1 MHFILNNEEISTA
14 LPPGMVL
21 LDFIRNHQRLVGTK
35 IGCREGDCGACTVLV
50 GDIRDNRLR
59 YRSMT
64 SCLMPLGNAAGK
76 HIVTVEGL
84 NRKQLTP
91 YQQAIVDQGGSQC
104 GFCTPGFVVSLA
116 GFCLD
121 EEQSSYENAIAA
133 MDGNICRCTGYK
145 SIERAASLLVE
156 ALSARDAQNPVGWLA
171 ANGFLPDYFTT
182 ITEWLASLQ
191 DVIRREA
198 TPPVQTH
205 HFLGGGTDLYVQK
218 PVEMAALKV
227 NLLFDQPELQGIRE
241 VNGCCYIG
249 GATTVE
255 DLHRSA
261 VMNTHF
267 PHMKQ
272 FMKLVS
278 STPIRNMATVAGN
291 LVNASPIGDLTV
303 FLLALDSR
311 IVFNDQG
318 RQRTLP
324 LKEFYQG
331 YKELDKSPTEILQ
344 TVFFDL
350 PGQAAHFNFEKVCK
364 RTHLDI
370 ASVNS
375 AMQLEIADGV
385 ISRAGLS
392 AGGVA
397 PIPFFLDQTASF
409 LKGQKVTA
417 TTVRQAAATAQQEIA
432 PISDIRGSAAY
443 KRLLLRQLILAH
455 FLAFFPSE
463 LQVEALL

>member
-1 MHFILNNEEISTA
+1 MHFILNNENISTA
-14 LPPGMVL
+14 LPPGIVL

-50 GDIRDNRLR
+50 GDIRDDRLL

-84 NRKQLTP
+84 NRSQLTP

-116 GFCLD
+116 GFCLGG
-121 EEQSSYENAIAA
+121 EQPSCENAIAA

-145 SIERAASLLVE
+145 SIERAAIEMAE
-156 ALSARDAQNPVGWLA
+156 ALSARDSQNPVGWLV
-171 ANGFLPDYFTT
+171 ANGFLPDYFIT
-182 ITEWLASLQ
+182 IAERLALLQ
-191 DVIRREA
+191 DDIHHEA
-198 TPPVQTH
+198 APPAQTH
-205 HFLGGGTDLYVQK
+205 QFIGGGTDLYVQK
-218 PVEMAALKV
+218 PEEIAALKV
-227 NLLFDQPELQGIRE
+227 NLLFDLPKLQGIRE

-267 PHMKQ
+267 PNMNQ

-311 IVFNDQG
+311 IVLNDQG

-324 LKEFYQG
+324 LKEFYKS
-331 YKELDKSPTEILQ
+331 YKELEKSPREILES
-344 TVFFDL
+344 VFFDL
-350 PGQAAHFNFEKVCK
+350 PAQETYFNFEKVCK

-375 AMQLEIADGV
+375 AMQLEMADGV

-397 PIPFFLDQTASF
+397 PIPLFLDQTVSS
-409 LKGQKVTA
+409 LIGQKVTVS
-417 TTVRQAAATAQQEIA
+417 TVRQAADTAQGEID

-463 LQVEALL
+463 LRIEALL

>member
-1 MHFILNNEEISTA
+1 MHFILNNDEVSTTQPA
-14 LPPGMVL
+14 GMVL

-50 GDIRDNRLR
+50 GDIRDGRLR

-84 NRKQLTP
+84 NRKRLTP

-116 GFCLD
+116 GFCLS
-121 EEQSSYENAIAA
+121 EEQPSCENAIAA

-145 SIERAASLLVE
+145 SLERAASQLVK
-156 ALSARDAQNPVGWLA
+156 ALSARDAQDPVGWLV

-182 ITEWLASLQ
+182 INERLASLQ
-191 DVIRREA
+191 DIIRRAA
-198 TPPVQTH
+198 TPPVQTR

-218 PVEMAALKV
+218 PEETAALKV
-227 NLLFDQPELQGIRE
+227 NLLFDRPDLRGIRE

-249 GATTVE
+249 GTTTVE
-255 DLHRSA
+255 DLRRSA

-267 PHMKQ
+267 PNMKQ

-311 IVFNDQG
+311 IVLNDQG
-318 RQRTLP
+318 RQRKLP
-324 LKEFYQG
+324 LKEFYRG
-331 YKELDKSPTEILQ
+331 YKELDKSPTEILEA
-344 TVFFDL
+344 VFFDL
-350 PGQAAHFNFEKVCK
+350 PGQGVYFNFEKVCK

-375 AMQLEIADGV
+375 AMQLEMADGV

-397 PIPFFLDQTASF
+397 PIPFFLDQTVSF
-409 LKGQKVTA
+409 LIGQKVNA
-417 TTVRQAAATAQQEIA
+417 TTIREAADTAQREIA

-455 FLAFFPSE
+455 FLAFFPSA
-463 LQVEALL
+463 LQLEALL

>member
-1 MHFILNNEEISTA
+1 MHFILNNEEICTS
-14 LPPGMVL
+14 LPPGMLL
-21 LDFIRNHQRLVGTK
+21 LDFIRSHQRLVGTK

-50 GDIRDNRLR
+50 GDFRDDRLR

-84 NRKQLTP
+84 NRSQLTP

-104 GFCTPGFVVSLA
+104 GFCTPGFVVSMA
-116 GFCLD
+116 GFCLS
-121 EEQSSYENAIAA
+121 EEQPSYDNAVAA

-145 SIERAASLLVE
+145 SLERAAADL
-156 ALSARDAQNPVGWLA
+156 ADKLSVRDPQNPVGWLV
-171 ANGFLPDYFTT
+171 ANGFLPQYFTT
-182 ITEWLASLQ
+182 INERLASLQ
-191 DVIRREA
+191 NFIRRETA
-198 TPPVQTH
+198 PPSQTH
-205 HFLGGGTDLYVQK
+205 HFIGGGTDLYVQK
-218 PVEMAALKV
+218 PEEMAAAKV
-227 NLLFDQPELQGIRE
+227 NLLFDRSELQGIHQK
-241 VNGCCYIG
+241 NGSCYIG
-249 GATTVE
+249 GATTVA
-255 DLHRSA
+255 DLGRSA
-261 VMNTHF
+261 LMNAHF
-267 PHMKQ
+267 PQMKDY
-272 FMKLVS
+272 MKLVS

-311 IVFNDQG
+311 IVLSEQG

-324 LKEFYQG
+324 LKEFYKS
-331 YKELDKSPTEILQ
+331 YKELDRSPNEILE
-344 TVFFDL
+344 TVFFEL
-350 PGQAAHFNFEKVCK
+350 PGQEVFFNFEKVCK

-375 AMQLEIADGV
+375 AMQLEISNGV
-385 ISRAGLS
+385 IRRADIS

-397 PIPFFLDQTASF
+397 PIPFYLNQTASY
-409 LKGQKVTA
+409 LLGQKVEV
-417 TTVRQAAATAQQEIA
+417 TTVRKAAAIAQGEIS

-455 FLAFFPSE
+455 FLAFFPAE
-463 LQVEALL
+463 LRLEALL

>member
-1 MHFILNNEEISTA
+1 MHFILNNEKISIA
-14 LPPGMVL
+14 ISPGTVL
-21 LDFIRNHQRLVGTK
+21 LEFIRNHQRLVGTK

-50 GDIRDNRLR
+50 GDVQNDHLR

-116 GFCLD
+116 GFCLGG
-121 EEQSSYENAIAA
+121 EQPSYENAIAA

-145 SIERAASLLVE
+145 SIERAAAELAE
-156 ALSARDAQNPVGWLA
+156 ALSARDSKNPMGWLV

-182 ITEWLASLQ
+182 IAERLTLLQ
-191 DVIRREA
+191 NDLHRETA
-198 TPPVQTH
+198 PPAQTH
-205 HFLGGGTDLYVQK
+205 HFISGGTDLYVQK
-218 PVEMAALKV
+218 PEEMAASKV
-227 NLLFDQPELQGIRE
+227 NLLFNKPELQGIRE
-241 VNGCCYIG
+241 ANGTCYIG

-255 DLHRSA
+255 DLRRST
-261 VMNTHF
+261 VMNKHF
-267 PHMKQ
+267 PRMKH

-303 FLLALDSR
+303 FLLALDSS
-311 IVFNDQG
+311 VVLNDQG

-324 LKEFYQG
+324 LKEFYKS
-331 YKELDKSPTEILQ
+331 YKELDKSPAEILQ

-350 PGQAAHFNFEKVCK
+350 PAHETYFNFEKVCK

-397 PIPFFLDQTASF
+397 PIPLFLDQTVSS
-409 LKGQKVTA
+409 LIGQKVTVS
-417 TTVRQAAATAQQEIA
+417 TVRQAADTAQGEID

-455 FLAFFPSE
+455 FMAFFPSE
-463 LQVEALL
+463 LRIEALL

>member
-1 MHFILNNEEISTA
+1 MHFILNNDEISTA

-50 GDIRDNRLR
+50 GDIREDRLR

-84 NRKQLTP
+84 NRGQLTP
-91 YQQAIVDQGGSQC
+91 YQQAIVDHGGSQC

-116 GFCLD
+116 GFCLG
-121 EEQSSYENAIAA
+121 EEQPSRENAIAA

-145 SIERAASLLVE
+145 SIERAASLLVD
-156 ALSARDAQNPVGWLA
+156 ALSARNAQDPVDWLV

-182 ITEWLASLQ
+182 ITERLASLQ
-191 DVIRREA
+191 DIIRREA
-198 TPPVQTH
+198 TAPVQTH

-218 PVEMAALKV
+218 PEEMAALKV
-227 NLLFDQPELQGIRE
+227 DLLFDQPELQEIRE

-255 DLHRSA
+255 DLRRSC

-267 PHMKQ
+267 PKMKQ

-311 IVFNDQG
+311 IALNDQG

-324 LKEFYQG
+324 LKEFYKS
-331 YKELDKSPTEILQ
+331 YKELDKSPMEILQ

-350 PGQAAHFNFEKVCK
+350 PGQGIYFNFEKVCK

-375 AMQLEIADGV
+375 AMQLEITDGI

-397 PIPFFLDQTASF
+397 PIPFFLDQTAAF
-409 LKGQKVTA
+409 LIGQ
-417 TTVRQAAATAQQEIA
+417 TVNAAMVREAADTAQREIT

-463 LQVEALL
+463 LRVEALL

>member
-1 MHFILNNEEISTA
+1 MHFILNNEKISTA

-50 GDIRDNRLR
+50 GDIRDDRLR

-84 NRKQLTP
+84 NREQLTP

-116 GFCLD
+116 GFCLS
-121 EEQSSYENAIAA
+121 EEQPSFENAIAA

-156 ALSARDAQNPVGWLA
+156 ALSARDAQDPVGWLT

-182 ITEWLASLQ
+182 INERLAALQ
-191 DVIRREA
+191 NFIGRQA
-198 TPPVQTH
+198 APPVQTH
-205 HFLGGGTDLYVQK
+205 HFVGGGTDLYVQK
-218 PVEMAALKV
+218 PEEMAALKV
-227 NLLFDQPELQGIRE
+227 NPLFDRPELQGIRRE
-241 VNGCCYIG
+241 NGCCYIG
-249 GATTVE
+249 GGTTVE
-255 DLHRSA
+255 DLRRSA
-261 VMNTHF
+261 VMNAHF
-267 PHMKQ
+267 PNMKQ

-311 IVFNDQG
+311 IVLNDQG
-318 RQRTLP
+318 RQRTLA
-324 LKEFYQG
+324 LKEFHMS
-331 YKELDKSPTEILQ
+331 YKELDKSPSEILE

-350 PGQAAHFNFEKVCK
+350 PDQEAYVNFEKVCK

-375 AMQLEIADGV
+375 ALQLEIADGV

-409 LKGQKVTA
+409 LIGQKVNV
-417 TTVRQAAATAQQEIA
+417 TTVRQAADTAQGEIT

-455 FLAFFPSE
+455 FLALFPSQ
-463 LQVEALL
+463 LRVEALL

>member
-1 MHFILNNEEISTA
+1 MHFILNNDEISTA

-50 GDIRDNRLR
+50 GDIREDRLR

-84 NRKQLTP
+84 NRGQLTP
-91 YQQAIVDQGGSQC
+91 YQQAIVDHGGSQC

-145 SIERAASLLVE
+145 SIERAAAELAE
-156 ALSARDAQNPVGWLA
+156 ALTARDTQDLIGWLT

-182 ITEWLASLQ
+182 INERLATLR
-191 DVIRREA
+191 DGIHREA
-198 TPPVQTH
+198 APQAQTH
-205 HFLGGGTDLYVQK
+205 HFIGGGTDLYVQK
-218 PVEMAALKV
+218 PEEMAALKV
-227 NLLFDQPELQGIRE
+227 DLLFDQPELQEIRE

-255 DLHRSA
+255 DLRRSC

-267 PHMKQ
+267 PKMKQ

-311 IVFNDQG
+311 IALNDQG

-324 LKEFYQG
+324 LKEFYKS
-331 YKELDKSPTEILQ
+331 YKELDKSPMEILQ

-350 PGQAAHFNFEKVCK
+350 PGQGIYFNFEKVCK

-375 AMQLEIADGV
+375 AMQLEITDGI

-397 PIPFFLDQTASF
+397 PIPFFLDQTAAF
-409 LKGQKVTA
+409 LIGQ
-417 TTVRQAAATAQQEIA
+417 TVNAAMVREAADTAQREIT

-463 LQVEALL
+463 LRVEALL

>member
-1 MHFILNNEEISTA
+1 MHFILNNDEISTA

-50 GDIRDNRLR
+50 GDIREDRLR

-84 NRKQLTP
+84 NRGQLTP
-91 YQQAIVDQGGSQC
+91 YQQAIVDHGGSQC

-116 GFCLD
+116 GFCLG
-121 EEQSSYENAIAA
+121 EEQPSRENAIAA

-145 SIERAASLLVE
+145 SIERAASLLVD
-156 ALSARDAQNPVGWLA
+156 ALSARNAQDPVDWLV

-182 ITEWLASLQ
+182 ITERLASLQ
-191 DVIRREA
+191 DIIRREA
-198 TPPVQTH
+198 TAPVQTH

-218 PVEMAALKV
+218 PEEMAALKV
-227 NLLFDQPELQGIRE
+227 NLLFNRPELQGIRQ

-249 GATTVE
+249 GTTTVE
-255 DLHRSA
+255 DLRRSA
-261 VMNTHF
+261 VMKTHF
-267 PHMKQ
+267 PNIKQ

-303 FLLALDSR
+303 FLLALGSR

-331 YKELDKSPTEILQ
+331 YKELDKSPTEILE

-350 PGQAAHFNFEKVCK
+350 DRKST
-364 RTHLDI
+364 RL
-370 ASVNS
+370 NS
-375 AMQLEIADGV
+375 
-385 ISRAGLS
+385 S
-392 AGGVA
+392 
-397 PIPFFLDQTASF
+397 
-409 LKGQKVTA
+409 
-417 TTVRQAAATAQQEIA
+417 
-432 PISDIRGSAAY
+432 
-443 KRLLLRQLILAH
+443 H
-455 FLAFFPSE
+455 
-463 LQVEALL
+463 

>member
-1 MHFILNNEEISTA
+1 
-14 LPPGMVL
+14 MVL

-50 GDIRDNRLR
+50 GDIRDDRLR
-59 YRSMT
+59 YCSMT

-116 GFCLD
+116 GFCLS
-121 EEQSSYENAIAA
+121 EEQPSCESAIAA

-156 ALSARDAQNPVGWLA
+156 ALAARDAQDPVGWLVA
-171 ANGFLPDYFTT
+171 KGFLPDYFTT
-182 ITEWLASLQ
+182 INERLASLH
-191 DVIRREA
+191 DVIGREA
-198 TPPVQTH
+198 RPPVQTH
-205 HFLGGGTDLYVQK
+205 HFVAGGTDVYVQK
-218 PVEMAALKV
+218 PEEMATLKV
-227 NLLFDQPELQGIRE
+227 NLLFDRPELQGIRRE
-241 VNGCCYIG
+241 NGCCYIG
-249 GATTVE
+249 GGTTVE
-255 DLHRSA
+255 DLRSSLL
-261 VMNTHF
+261 MNAQF
-267 PHMKQ
+267 PNIKQ

-303 FLLALDSR
+303 FLLALDSH
-311 IVFNDQG
+311 IVLNNQG
-318 RQRTLP
+318 HQRTLP
-324 LKEFYQG
+324 LKEFYQD
-331 YKELDKSPTEILQ
+331 YKTLDKSPSEILE

-350 PGQAAHFNFEKVCK
+350 PGQEAYFNFEKVCK

-375 AMQLEIADGV
+375 ALQLEMADGV
-385 ISRAGLS
+385 ISRAGLA

-397 PIPFFLDQTASF
+397 PVPFFLDQTAAF
-409 LKGQKVTA
+409 LKGQKVNA
-417 TTVRQAAATAQQEIA
+417 TTVREAAATAQGEIA

-443 KRLLLRQLILAH
+443 KRRLLRQLILAH
-455 FLAFFPSE
+455 FLTFFPSQ
-463 LQVEALL
+463 LRVEALL

>member
-1 MHFILNNEEISTA
+1 MHFILNNEKISTA
-14 LPPGMVL
+14 LPPGTVL

-50 GDIRDNRLR
+50 GDIRDDRLL

-84 NRKQLTP
+84 NRSQLTP

-116 GFCLD
+116 GFCLGG
-121 EEQSSYENAIAA
+121 EQPSCENAIAA

-145 SIERAASLLVE
+145 SIERAATELAE
-156 ALSARDAQNPVGWLA
+156 ALSARDSQNPVGWLV

-182 ITEWLASLQ
+182 IAERLALLQ
-191 DVIRREA
+191 DDIHHEA
-198 TPPVQTH
+198 ALPAQTH
-205 HFLGGGTDLYVQK
+205 QFIGGGTDLYVQK
-218 PVEMAALKV
+218 PEEIAALKV
-227 NLLFDQPELQGIRE
+227 NLLFDLPKLQGIRE

-267 PHMKQ
+267 PNMNQ

-311 IVFNDQG
+311 IVLNDQG

-324 LKEFYQG
+324 LKEFYKS
-331 YKELDKSPTEILQ
+331 YKELEKSPREILES
-344 TVFFDL
+344 VFFDL
-350 PGQAAHFNFEKVCK
+350 PAQKTYFNFEKVCK

-375 AMQLEIADGV
+375 AMQLEVADGV

-397 PIPFFLDQTASF
+397 PIPLFLDQTVSS
-409 LKGQKVTA
+409 LIGQKVTVS
-417 TTVRQAAATAQQEIA
+417 TVRQAANTAQGEID

-443 KRLLLRQLILAH
+443 KQLLLRQLILAH

-463 LQVEALL
+463 LRIEALL